1 METMGDLFYDLRGIS
16 GQITL
21 YNQDIKIIKGSFEI
35 IKLNDFISEG
45 ITVIK
50 VFNYSLIGHRLTD
63 KESQMLTINSED
75 HILPILDYELETKV
89 KLDKFSEEQDCII
102 KGKCKADES
111 FNITFSNDDFII
123 LLPII
128 DINNSNIIWEIT
140 I

>member
-1 METMGDLFYDLRGIS
+1 MDDLFYGLRGAS

-35 IKLNDFISEG
+35 IRLNDFISEG

-102 KGKCKADES
+102 KGKCKADKS

-128 DINNSNIIWEIT
+128 DINNSNKIWEIT